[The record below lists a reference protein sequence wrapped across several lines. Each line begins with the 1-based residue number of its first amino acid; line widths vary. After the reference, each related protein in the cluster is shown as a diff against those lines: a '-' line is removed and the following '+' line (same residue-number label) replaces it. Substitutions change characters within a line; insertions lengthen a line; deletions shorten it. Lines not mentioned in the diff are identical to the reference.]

1 MKNRNKTLPGL
12 IWFLVFVLLLLLT
25 SVVFNRRGNV
35 FKNSFSRIS
44 AVVKPLLQFKKYGE
58 SRSLLR
64 QEVVQEESS
73 IIDVVDNV
81 SPSVVSVVVKTLDF
95 DIFSGPSVSEAGIGT
110 GFIVDPN
117 GLIVTNSHVVSDSSG
132 EYSVILKD
140 GNTYEVNKVHF
151 DTISDLAI
159 LEIAA
164 RNLPPVKLGDSD
176 SLKVG
181 QTAIAIGNALGE
193 FQNTVTV
200 GVISGVGRD
209 VSAHGGAGEVKSYE
223 GVIQT
228 DAAVNPGNSGGPL
241 LNSSGQVIG
250 VNVATSIGAENISFA
265 IPINDF
271 KPLLENF
278 LKSGKIQRPYLG
290 VSYVI
295 ISKETATLR
304 RLPEGAFIQQILPD
318 SPAKKASLQRGDI
331 ITKIDGESI
340 SVKMS
345 LSKIISKKKVGDRV
359 SLTVDRGG
367 SELTL
372 YANLE
377 EAAEN
382 PK

>member
-1 MKNRNKTLPGL
+1 
-12 IWFLVFVLLLLLT
+12 
-25 SVVFNRRGNV
+25 
-35 FKNSFSRIS
+35 
-44 AVVKPLLQFKKYGE
+44 
-58 SRSLLR
+58 
-64 QEVVQEESS
+64 
-73 IIDVVDNV
+73 VVDNV

-159 LEIAA
+159 LEIAD